1 MMYRLVCICDDLTG
15 SSVQAILLRNKGFR
29 VEQIVDWNPSIAFP
43 GNADVLTI
51 NGDTRRM
58 TWDGA
63 ARAVSSILAT
73 YGSQPAYAKRID
85 TTLRG
90 HLKTET
96 DILLQHLPES
106 IALVVPAYP
115 ASGRTTIGGYHLL
128 NGRLLERTELAH
140 DPLWPV
146 CSSYAP
152 GFFGPE
158 TERIPIDIVSQGA
171 DAVANALM
179 AASSRSRVIVADALT
194 DDDID
199 VLASGAA
206 KSGLRIL
213 PVDPGPFTSAYAER
227 VFSTRSNPT
236 IVLAVIGST
245 SELTERQLASLAKNA
260 NARVMSLRTDRL
272 LLAAT
277 QKITWDIPADF
288 AGGILVLRP
297 EERLERGSE
306 EIVAAG
312 LAEAGAFFMNT
323 LTPRASGVI
332 LSGGDTAIHFARR
345 MGISVLSPEAE
356 IQPLMMGGRV
366 VNEPC
371 SGLLVVTKGGLIGRE
386 DALERA
392 AEWISRENRRES

>member
-1 MMYRLVCICDDLTG
+1 MYRLICICDDLTG
-15 SSVQAILLRNKGFR
+15 SSVQAILLRNKGVR
-29 VEQIVDWNPSIAFP
+29 VEQIVDWTPSIASP
-43 GNADVLTI
+43 GNADALTI

-58 TWDGA
+58 TKDDA
-63 ARAVSSILAT
+63 AQTVRSVLAA

-90 HLKTET
+90 HLKMET
-96 DILLQHLPES
+96 DILLQHIPES

-128 NGRLLERTELAH
+128 NGLLLERTELAH

-146 CSSYAP
+146 RSSYAP
-152 GFFGPE
+152 GVFGPE
-158 TERIPIDIVSQGA
+158 TEHIPIDIVSQGA
-171 DAVANALM
+171 DAVAEALM
-179 AASSRSRVIVADALT
+179 TASSRSRVIVADALT
-194 DDDID
+194 DEDID
-199 VLASGAA
+199 TLAFGAT

-213 PVDPGPFTSAYAER
+213 PVDPGPFTSAYAGR
-227 VFSTRSNPT
+227 LLSTKSNPT
-236 IVLAVIGST
+236 ILAVIGST
-245 SELTERQLASLAKNA
+245 SELTERQIASLAKNA
-260 NARVMSLRTDRL
+260 NVRVISLRTDRL
-272 LLAAT
+272 RLAAT

-288 AGGILVLRP
+288 SGGILVLRP
-297 EERLERGSE
+297 GEKLERGSE

-323 LTPRASGVI
+323 LTPRVSGVI

-371 SGLLVVTKGGLIGRE
+371 AGLLVVTKGGLIGRE

>member
-1 MMYRLVCICDDLTG
+1 MYRLVCICDDLTG

-227 VFSTRSNPT
+227 VFLTRSNPT

-371 SGLLVVTKGGLIGRE
+371 AGLLVVTKGGLIGRE

>member
-1 MMYRLVCICDDLTG
+1 MYRLICICDDLTG

-29 VEQIVDWNPSIAFP
+29 VEQIVDWNPSIASS

-58 TWDGA
+58 EQDDA
-63 ARAVSSILAT
+63 AQTIVSVLAT

-96 DILLQHLPES
+96 DILLRHLPES

-128 NGRLLERTELAH
+128 NGRLLEKTELAR

-146 CSSYAP
+146 RSSYAP
-152 GFFGPE
+152 GCFGPE

-171 DAVANALM
+171 DAVADALM
-179 AASSRSRVIVADALT
+179 TASTRSRVIVADALT

-199 VLASGAA
+199 VLAFGAA

-213 PVDPGPFTSAYAER
+213 PVDPGPFTSAYAAQLL
-227 VFSTRSNPT
+227 STKSNPT
-236 IVLAVIGST
+236 ILAVIGST
-245 SELTERQLASLAKNA
+245 SELTERQLAPLAKNA
-260 NARVMSLRTDRL
+260 NTRVMTLRTDRL
-272 LLAAT
+272 VLAAT
-277 QKITWDIPADF
+277 QKITWDIPAGF
-288 AGGILVLRP
+288 SGGVLVLRP
-297 EERLERGSE
+297 GETLERGSE

-312 LAEAGAFFMNT
+312 LAEAGSYFMKT
-323 LTPRASGVI
+323 LSPRVCGVI

-345 MGISVLSPEAE
+345 MGISVLSPEME

-371 SGLLVVTKGGLIGRE
+371 AGLLVVTKGGLIGRE

-392 AEWISRENRRES
+392 ADWISRENRRES

>member
-1 MMYRLVCICDDLTG
+1 MYRLVCICDDLTG

-371 SGLLVVTKGGLIGRE
+371 AGLLVVTKGGLIGRE

>member
-1 MMYRLVCICDDLTG
+1 MYRLICICDDLTG

-29 VEQIVDWNPSIAFP
+29 VEQIVDWNPSIASS

-58 TWDGA
+58 EQDDA
-63 ARAVSSILAT
+63 AQTIVSVLAT

-96 DILLQHLPES
+96 DILLRHLPES

-128 NGRLLERTELAH
+128 NGRLLEKTELAR

-146 CSSYAP
+146 RSSYAP
-152 GFFGPE
+152 GCFGPE

-171 DAVANALM
+171 DAVADALM
-179 AASSRSRVIVADALT
+179 TASTRSRVIVADALT

-199 VLASGAA
+199 VLAFGAA

-213 PVDPGPFTSAYAER
+213 PVDPGPFTSAYAAQLL
-227 VFSTRSNPT
+227 STKSNPT
-236 IVLAVIGST
+236 ILAVIGST
-245 SELTERQLASLAKNA
+245 SELTERQLAPLAKNA
-260 NARVMSLRTDRL
+260 NTRVMTLRTDRL
-272 LLAAT
+272 VLAAT
-277 QKITWDIPADF
+277 QKITWDIPAGF
-288 AGGILVLRP
+288 SGGVLVLRP
-297 EERLERGSE
+297 GETLERGSE

-312 LAEAGAFFMNT
+312 LAEAGAYFMKT
-323 LTPRASGVI
+323 LSPRVCGVI

-345 MGISVLSPEAE
+345 MGISVLSPEME

-371 SGLLVVTKGGLIGRE
+371 AGLLVVTKGGLIGRE

-392 AEWISRENRRES
+392 ADWISRENRRES

>member
-371 SGLLVVTKGGLIGRE
+371 AGLLVVTKGGLIGRE

>member
-1 MMYRLVCICDDLTG
+1 MHRLICICDDLTG
-15 SSVQAILLRNKGFR
+15 SSVQAILLRNKGLR
-29 VEQIVDWNPSIAFP
+29 VEQIVDWNPSIASS

-58 TWDGA
+58 NRDDA
-63 ARAVSSILAT
+63 AQTIASIVAA

-96 DILLQHLPES
+96 DILLRHLPES
-106 IALVVPAYP
+106 VALVVPAYP
-115 ASGRTTIGGYHLL
+115 ASGRTTIAGYHLL
-128 NGRLLERTELAH
+128 NGLLLERTELAH

-146 CSSYAP
+146 RSSYAP
-152 GFFGPE
+152 GYFGPG
-158 TERIPIDIVSQGA
+158 TGRIPIDIVSQGA
-171 DAVANALM
+171 DAVADALVT
-179 AASSRSRVIVADALT
+179 ASTRSRVVVADALT

-206 KSGLRIL
+206 QSGLRIL
-213 PVDPGPFTSAYAER
+213 PVDPGPFTSEYAAR
-227 VFSTRSNPT
+227 LFPTRSNPT
-236 IVLAVIGST
+236 ILAVIGST
-245 SELTERQLASLAKNA
+245 SELTERQLAALVTNT
-260 NARVMSLRTDRL
+260 NARVISLRTDRL

-277 QKITWDIPADF
+277 QKVTWEMPPDF
-288 AGGILVLRP
+288 FGGVLVLRP
-297 EERLERGSE
+297 GETLERGSE

-312 LAEAGAFFMNT
+312 LAEAGAFFMKM
-323 LTPRASGVI
+323 LTPRVSGVI

-345 MGISVLSPEAE
+345 MGISVLSPEME

-371 SGLLVVTKGGLIGRE
+371 AGLLIVTKGGLIGRE

>member
-1 MMYRLVCICDDLTG
+1 MYRLVCICDDLTG

-51 NGDTRRM
+51 NGDTRSM

-227 VFSTRSNPT
+227 VFLTRSNPT

-371 SGLLVVTKGGLIGRE
+371 AGLLVVTKGGLIGRE

>member
-1 MMYRLVCICDDLTG
+1 MYRLVCICDDLTG

-29 VEQIVDWNPSIAFP
+29 VEQIVDWNPSIASS

-58 TWDGA
+58 EQDDA
-63 ARAVSSILAT
+63 AQTIVSVLAT

-96 DILLQHLPES
+96 DILLRHLPES

-128 NGRLLERTELAH
+128 NGRLLEKTELAR

-146 CSSYAP
+146 RSSYAP
-152 GFFGPE
+152 GCFGPE

-171 DAVANALM
+171 DAVADALM
-179 AASSRSRVIVADALT
+179 TASTRSRVIVADALT

-199 VLASGAA
+199 VLAFGAA

-213 PVDPGPFTSAYAER
+213 PVDPGPFTSAYAAQLL
-227 VFSTRSNPT
+227 STKSNPT
-236 IVLAVIGST
+236 ILAVIGST
-245 SELTERQLASLAKNA
+245 SELTERQLAPLAKNA
-260 NARVMSLRTDRL
+260 NTRVMTLRTDRL
-272 LLAAT
+272 VLAAT
-277 QKITWDIPADF
+277 QKITWDIPAGF
-288 AGGILVLRP
+288 SGGVLVLRP
-297 EERLERGSE
+297 GETLERGSE

-312 LAEAGAFFMNT
+312 LAEAGAYFMKT
-323 LTPRASGVI
+323 LSPRVCGVI

-345 MGISVLSPEAE
+345 MGISVLSPEME

-371 SGLLVVTKGGLIGRE
+371 AGLLVVTKGGLIGRE

-392 AEWISRENRRES
+392 ADWISRENRRKS

>member
-1 MMYRLVCICDDLTG
+1 MYRLICICDDLTG

-29 VEQIVDWNPSIAFP
+29 VEQIVDWNPSIASS

-58 TWDGA
+58 EQDDA
-63 ARAVSSILAT
+63 AQTIVSVLAT

-96 DILLQHLPES
+96 DILLRHLPES

-128 NGRLLERTELAH
+128 NGRLLEKTELAR

-146 CSSYAP
+146 RSSYAP
-152 GFFGPE
+152 GCFGPE

-171 DAVANALM
+171 DAVADALM
-179 AASSRSRVIVADALT
+179 TASTRSRVIVADALT

-199 VLASGAA
+199 VLAFGAA

-213 PVDPGPFTSAYAER
+213 PVDPGPFTSAYAAQLL
-227 VFSTRSNPT
+227 STKSNPT
-236 IVLAVIGST
+236 ILAVIGST
-245 SELTERQLASLAKNA
+245 SELTERQLAPLAKNA
-260 NARVMSLRTDRL
+260 NTRVMTLRTDRL
-272 LLAAT
+272 VLAAT
-277 QKITWDIPADF
+277 QKITWDIPAGF
-288 AGGILVLRP
+288 SGGVLVLRP
-297 EERLERGSE
+297 GETLERGSE

-312 LAEAGAFFMNT
+312 LAEAGAYFMKT
-323 LTPRASGVI
+323 LSPRVCGVI

-345 MGISVLSPEAE
+345 MGISVLSPEME

-371 SGLLVVTKGGLIGRE
+371 AGLLVVTKGGLIGRE

-392 AEWISRENRRES
+392 ADWISRENRRKS

>member
-1 MMYRLVCICDDLTG
+1 MYRLVCICDDLTG

-29 VEQIVDWNPSIAFP
+29 VEQIVDWNPSITSP

-58 TWDGA
+58 RRNDA
-63 ARAVSSILAT
+63 AKTIASVLAT

-96 DILLQHLPES
+96 DILLQHIPES

-146 CSSYAP
+146 RSSYAP

-158 TERIPIDIVSQGA
+158 TERIPIDIISQGA
-171 DAVANALM
+171 EAVANALM
-179 AASSRSRVIVADALT
+179 TASSRSRVIVADALT

-199 VLASGAA
+199 ILASGAM

-213 PVDPGPFTSAYAER
+213 PVDPGPFTSAYAGR
-227 VFSTRSNPT
+227 LLLAKSNPT
-236 IVLAVIGST
+236 ILAVIGST

-260 NARVMSLRTDRL
+260 NTRVMTLRTDRL

-288 AGGILVLRP
+288 SGGVLVLRP
-297 EERLERGSE
+297 GETLERGSE

-312 LAEAGAFFMNT
+312 LAEAGAYFMKT
-323 LTPRASGVI
+323 LSPRVCGVI

-345 MGISVLSPEAE
+345 MGISVLSPEME

-371 SGLLVVTKGGLIGRE
+371 AGLLVVTKGGLIGRE

-392 AEWISRENRRES
+392 ADWISRENRRES

>member
-1 MMYRLVCICDDLTG
+1 MYRLICICDDLTG

-29 VEQIVDWNPSIAFP
+29 VEQLVDWKPSIASS

-58 TWDGA
+58 EPDDA
-63 ARAVSSILAT
+63 AQTIASVLAT

-96 DILLQHLPES
+96 DILLRRLPES

-115 ASGRTTIGGYHLL
+115 ASGRTTIAGYHLL

-146 CSSYAP
+146 RSSYAP
-152 GFFGPE
+152 GYFGPG

-171 DAVANALM
+171 DAIADALIT
-179 AASSRSRVIVADALT
+179 ASTRSRVIVADALT

-199 VLASGAA
+199 VLAFGAA

-213 PVDPGPFTSAYAER
+213 PVDPGPFTSAYAGR
-227 VFSTRSNPT
+227 LFSTKSNPT
-236 IVLAVIGST
+236 ILAVIGST
-245 SELTERQLASLAKNA
+245 SELTERQLGSLAKNA

-277 QKITWDIPADF
+277 QMVTWEMPPDF
-288 AGGILVLRP
+288 FGGILVLRP
-297 EERLERGSE
+297 GETLERGSE
-306 EIVAAG
+306 EVVAAG
-312 LAEAGAFFMNT
+312 LAEAGAFFMKT
-323 LTPRASGVI
+323 LTPRVSGVI

-345 MGISVLSPEAE
+345 MGISVLSPEME

-371 SGLLVVTKGGLIGRE
+371 AGLLIVTKGGLIGRE

>member
-1 MMYRLVCICDDLTG
+1 MYRLICICDDLTG

-29 VEQIVDWNPSIAFP
+29 VEQIVDWNPSIASS

-58 TWDGA
+58 EQDDA
-63 ARAVSSILAT
+63 AQTIVSVLAT

-96 DILLQHLPES
+96 DILLRHLPES

-128 NGRLLERTELAH
+128 NGRLLEKTELAR

-146 CSSYAP
+146 RSSYAP
-152 GFFGPE
+152 GCFGPE

-171 DAVANALM
+171 DAVADALM
-179 AASSRSRVIVADALT
+179 TASTRSRVIVADALT

-199 VLASGAA
+199 VLAFGAA

-213 PVDPGPFTSAYAER
+213 PVDPGPFTSAYAAQLL
-227 VFSTRSNPT
+227 STKSNPT
-236 IVLAVIGST
+236 ILAVIGST
-245 SELTERQLASLAKNA
+245 SELTERQLAPLAKNA
-260 NARVMSLRTDRL
+260 NTRVMTLRTDRL

-277 QKITWDIPADF
+277 QKITWDIPAGF
-288 AGGILVLRP
+288 SGGVLVLRP
-297 EERLERGSE
+297 GETLERGSE

-312 LAEAGAFFMNT
+312 LAEAGAYFMKT
-323 LTPRASGVI
+323 LSPRVCGVI

-345 MGISVLSPEAE
+345 MGISILSPEME

-371 SGLLVVTKGGLIGRE
+371 AGLLVVTKGGLIGRE

-392 AEWISRENRRES
+392 ADWISRENRRKS

>member
-1 MMYRLVCICDDLTG
+1 
-15 SSVQAILLRNKGFR
+15 
-29 VEQIVDWNPSIAFP
+29 VEQIVDWNPSITSP

-58 TWDGA
+58 RRNDA
-63 ARAVSSILAT
+63 AKTIASVLAT

-96 DILLQHLPES
+96 DILLQHIPES

-146 CSSYAP
+146 RSSYAP

-158 TERIPIDIVSQGA
+158 TERIPIDIISQGA
-171 DAVANALM
+171 EAVANALRT
-179 AASSRSRVIVADALT
+179 ASSRSRVIVADALT
-194 DDDID
+194 DNDID
-199 VLASGAA
+199 ILASGAM

-213 PVDPGPFTSAYAER
+213 PVDPGPFTSAYAGR
-227 VFSTRSNPT
+227 LLLAKSNPT
-236 IVLAVIGST
+236 ILAVIGST

-260 NARVMSLRTDRL
+260 NVRVMYLRTDRL

-277 QKITWDIPADF
+277 RKIVWDIPADF
-288 AGGILVLRP
+288 SGGILVLRP
-297 EERLERGSE
+297 GEKLERGSE
-306 EIVAAG
+306 ETVAAG
-312 LAEAGAFFMNT
+312 LAEAGAFFMDT
-323 LTPRASGVI
+323 LTPRVSGVI

-371 SGLLVVTKGGLIGRE
+371 AGLLVVTKGGLIGRE

-392 AEWISRENRRES
+392 AEWIFREKRRES

>member
-1 MMYRLVCICDDLTG
+1 MYRLICICDDLTG

-29 VEQIVDWNPSIAFP
+29 VEQIVDWNPSITSS

-58 TWDGA
+58 EQDVA
-63 ARAVSSILAT
+63 AQTIASVLAT

-96 DILLQHLPES
+96 DILLKHLPES

-115 ASGRTTIGGYHLL
+115 ASGRTTIAGYHLM
-128 NGRLLERTELAH
+128 NGLLLERTELAH

-146 CSSYAP
+146 RSSYAP
-152 GFFGPE
+152 GYFGPG
-158 TERIPIDIVSQGA
+158 TERIPIDIVSLGAEAVA
-171 DAVANALM
+171 DALVT
-179 AASSRSRVIVADALT
+179 ASSRSRVIVADALT

-199 VLASGAA
+199 ILAFGAV
-206 KSGLRIL
+206 KTGLHIL
-213 PVDPGPFTSAYAER
+213 PVDPGPFTSAYAAR
-227 VFSTRSNPT
+227 LLSTESNPT
-236 IVLAVIGST
+236 ILAVIGST

-260 NARVMSLRTDRL
+260 NTRVMTLRTDRL

-288 AGGILVLRP
+288 SGGVLVLRP
-297 EERLERGSE
+297 GETLERGSE

-312 LAEAGAFFMNT
+312 LAEAGSYFMKT
-323 LTPRASGVI
+323 LSPRVCGVI

-345 MGISVLSPEAE
+345 MGISILSPEME

-371 SGLLVVTKGGLIGRE
+371 AGLLVVTKGGLIGRE

-392 AEWISRENRRES
+392 ADWISRENRRES

>member
-1 MMYRLVCICDDLTG
+1 MYRLICICDDLTG

-29 VEQIVDWNPSIAFP
+29 VEQIVDWNPSIASS

-58 TWDGA
+58 EQDDA
-63 ARAVSSILAT
+63 AQTIVSVLAT

-96 DILLQHLPES
+96 DILLRHLPES

-128 NGRLLERTELAH
+128 NGRLLEKTELAR

-146 CSSYAP
+146 RSSYAP
-152 GFFGPE
+152 GCFGPE

-171 DAVANALM
+171 DAVADALM
-179 AASSRSRVIVADALT
+179 TASTRSRVIVADALT

-199 VLASGAA
+199 VLAFGAA

-213 PVDPGPFTSAYAER
+213 PVDPGPFTSAYAAQLL
-227 VFSTRSNPT
+227 STKSNPT
-236 IVLAVIGST
+236 ILAVIGST
-245 SELTERQLASLAKNA
+245 SELTERQLAPLAKNA
-260 NARVMSLRTDRL
+260 NTRVMTLRTDRL
-272 LLAAT
+272 VLAAT
-277 QKITWDIPADF
+277 QKITWDIPAGF
-288 AGGILVLRP
+288 SGGVLVLRP
-297 EERLERGSE
+297 GETLERGSE

-312 LAEAGAFFMNT
+312 LAEAGSYFMKT
-323 LTPRASGVI
+323 LSPRVCGVI

-345 MGISVLSPEAE
+345 MGISILSPEME

-371 SGLLVVTKGGLIGRE
+371 AGLLVVTKGGLIGRE

-392 AEWISRENRRES
+392 ADWISRENRRES